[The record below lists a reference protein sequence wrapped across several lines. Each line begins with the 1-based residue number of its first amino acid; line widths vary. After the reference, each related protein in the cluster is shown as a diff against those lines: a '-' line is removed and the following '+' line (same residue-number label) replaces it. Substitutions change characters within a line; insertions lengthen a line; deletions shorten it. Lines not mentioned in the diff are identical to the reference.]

1 MTQLEDLKSG
11 KLDAQLEKDAGIVPQ
26 EAQTETADTPMDD
39 AQSSAAPKEEPPAP
53 SEPTVQEPEVP
64 DDEHDVKKDDEP
76 AKAKD
81 TTPAPAPGVRNTS
94 AAAASPNGSSEA
106 EDLQVEQDLLGDKA
120 AQEEAS
126 GQDTPERHSAST
138 TYGRSRRRSERVR
151 DDDESRARRV
161 HASASPD
168 PETGLSDA
176 ERDKTRRRTAGV
188 LLMILEQV
196 ESHTHSSVFE
206 QPIKEAV
213 STYRANQDAPGY
225 YSLIKEPIDLRQIK
239 QRIKEGVIT
248 SSLELRHALTLMFAN
263 ALMYNRPGTA
273 VHHMA
278 AEMRESTEELL
289 AHYDAQT
296 AEQP

>member
-1 MTQLEDLKSG
+1 M
-11 KLDAQLEKDAGIVPQ
+11 DAQLEKDAGISFQ
-26 EAQTETADTPMDD
+26 QAQTQSADTPMDE
-39 AQSSAAPKEEPPAP
+39 AQSSAAPKEEPPAA
-53 SEPTVQEPEVP
+53 SEPIVKEPKMPESAQ
-64 DDEHDVKKDDEP
+64 DAKKDNEP
-76 AKAKD
+76 TKVED
-81 TTPAPAPGVRNTS
+81 TTPAPASEARNTS
-94 AAAASPNGSSEA
+94 TAAASPNGSSEA

-120 AQEEAS
+120 APEEAF
-126 GQDTPERHSAST
+126 GQDTPELHSAST
-138 TYGRSRRRSERVR
+138 TYGRSRRRSEHVR
-151 DDDESRARRV
+151 EDDESCTHRTRASV
-161 HASASPD
+161 SPGPEASV
-168 PETGLSDA
+168 SDA
-176 ERDKTRRRTAGV
+176 EREKTRRRTAGV

-213 STYRANQDAPGY
+213 SDFLANQDAPGY

-263 ALMYNRPGTA
+263 ALMYNRPGTT

-296 AEQP
+296 AEQS